1 MAKTY
6 VNKEG
11 NLILEIREEP
21 LSAWLTIKK
30 TDFLIDENEILALIE
45 EAGIKSG
52 FDEAI
57 DYICKHSLEKEFEV
71 PFPIAMCNKK
81 EVTSMLRYNFNP
93 DLLSRPENGINIST
107 LEKLKVFRSGDVV
120 AEYSSNIFAQGGS
133 IYDIFG
139 NLLDANSVDTE
150 QAKALAGDNIAYD
163 VQNKQFSALVDGF
176 PYLDENGC
184 ICLLDRVLLNG
195 NEIPPETKVK
205 CPINLIIE
213 GSITYAD
220 IHCEADI
227 SVQGDIQFSTINC
240 AKNMFI
246 AGDIISSNRKGIIVW
261 GNLECRSILNSY
273 VLCLNNIHF
282 TDKIENSTV
291 VCDGEIIGDLNSSE
305 ICGGLTQAGESI
317 TVFQAGSYDRTKT
330 EIEIALCPFYRNLL
344 LLLIRELIH
353 LKEDKELNA
362 TTIAELENRIEKYER
377 ALDEKLNQI
386 LKSEKQ
392 KPKKIKVQDVIR
404 PPVVF
409 RILKHGYKV
418 NRQEKGLEF
427 EEKD

>member
-1 MAKTY
+1 
-6 VNKEG
+6 
-11 NLILEIREEP
+11 
-21 LSAWLTIKK
+21 
-30 TDFLIDENEILALIE
+30 
-45 EAGIKSG
+45 
-52 FDEAI
+52 
-57 DYICKHSLEKEFEV
+57 
-71 PFPIAMCNKK
+71 
-81 EVTSMLRYNFNP
+81 
-93 DLLSRPENGINIST
+93 
-107 LEKLKVFRSGDVV
+107 
-120 AEYSSNIFAQGGS
+120 
-133 IYDIFG
+133 
-139 NLLDANSVDTE
+139 
-150 QAKALAGDNIAYD
+150 
-163 VQNKQFSALVDGF
+163 
-176 PYLDENGC
+176 
-184 ICLLDRVLLNG
+184 
-195 NEIPPETKVK
+195 
-205 CPINLIIE
+205 LIIE

-409 RILKHGYKV
+409 RILKHSYEV
-418 NRQEKGLEF
+418 NRPEKGLEF